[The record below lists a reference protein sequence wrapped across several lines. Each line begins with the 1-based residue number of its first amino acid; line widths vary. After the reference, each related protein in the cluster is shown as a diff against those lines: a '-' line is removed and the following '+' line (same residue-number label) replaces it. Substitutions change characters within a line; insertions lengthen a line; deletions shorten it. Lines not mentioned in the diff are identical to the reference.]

1 MTLKFSNKLMDLVQY
16 SEVIMILFFSAI
28 QSTKI
33 KKLMPLKTLN
43 YQNKLILSFVA
54 LLSCLFLNCATSTA
68 GMVTSNTPIGDK
80 KYTIVGPIKEEVSWY
95 SFDIGFIGFPFE
107 NPPIENLTSTILANN
122 NADALVNIRYW
133 NEKSVIFFITKNSFG
148 ISAEAVKWEE
158 TIVPVK
164 GKSK

>member
-1 MTLKFSNKLMDLVQY
+1 
-16 SEVIMILFFSAI
+16 MIFFFSAI
-28 QSTKI
+28 QSTET
-33 KKLMPLKTLN
+33 KKNKPKSKWNTQKSLIVSFLVFFTL
-43 YQNKLILSFVA
+43 LIF
-54 LLSCLFLNCATSTA
+54 NCATSTA

-80 KYTIVGPIKEEVSWY
+80 KYTIVGPIKEEISWY

-133 NEKSVIFFITKNSFG
+133 NEKSVYLFITRNKFG

-158 TIVPVK
+158 TIIPIK
-164 GKSK
+164 GKNK